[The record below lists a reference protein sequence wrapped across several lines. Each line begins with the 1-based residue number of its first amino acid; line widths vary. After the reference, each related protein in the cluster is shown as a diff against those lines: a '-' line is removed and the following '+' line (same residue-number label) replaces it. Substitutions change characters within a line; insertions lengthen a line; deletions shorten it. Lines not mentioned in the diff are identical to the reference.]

1 MARPKVK
8 ESKSRSFRLRSD
20 LDERLEKYHDIS
32 HIPKT
37 VIVELAL
44 EEYLNKV
51 APMKKT
57 AKSTKK

>member
-8 ESKSRSFRLRSD
+8 DAEARSFRIRKD
-20 LDERLEKYHDIS
+20 LGDLLDGYSETS

-51 APMKKT
+51 APVKKT
-57 AKSTKK
+57 AKNK

>member
-1 MARPKVK
+1 MARSKVK

-37 VIVELAL
+37 VITELAL
-44 EEYLNKV
+44 EEYLDKV
-51 APMKKT
+51 MPVK
-57 AKSTKK
+57 KSTRKGVE